1 MAQKGM
7 RHFSILLFPTLMFML
22 FAAGCAGFPLPFT
35 EKRAFDL
42 PIESTRTEKNSDCTS
57 LTHLNSVAGAWELQ
71 HLKYIRTK
79 DDAEA
84 IPVESLVISLGPG
97 CKDRWRNLAIP
108 DIKTELFGD
117 IQTIADSSKLREL
130 GGVSFTMSDVSTMSG
145 IEASLHLRTQKNGP
159 DHRLVAIYRLEDD
172 KVIHYNYSGTDDV
185 DGKSR
190 RWPIEEFFGALFGT
204 AVKFVPGQ

>member
-1 MAQKGM
+1 MAQKGL
-7 RHFSILLFPTLMFML
+7 RHLSIFLLLLIGT
-22 FAAGCAGFPLPFT
+22 GCAGFPLPFT
-35 EKRAFDL
+35 EKRAFDF
-42 PIESTRTEKNSDCTS
+42 PIESSRTAKNSDCTT
-57 LTHLNSVAGAWELQ
+57 LENLNAIASAWEQQ

-79 DDAEA
+79 DDSDA
-84 IPVESLVISLGPG
+84 IPVESLIGSLGEE
-97 CKDRWRNLAIP
+97 CKTRWNRLGVP
-108 DIKTELFGD
+108 EIKTELFGD